1 MEYAEPKIDCWQYIF
16 DLQSDIM
23 LAVMKDE
30 VVIDGWRYA
39 DVLDATNLQ
48 RVDEDSRY
56 TYRSLEWLLNR
67 YRLVRYNG
75 RLVQVAGCR
84 GMLCKSVT
92 DAPEG
97 RLCPDGMQMVYRLVE
112 IHPEGLNTNWR
123 KVGNDSGEVIAESI
137 EEMMAIISFMS
148 RDEERKDLKVSVTTD
163 PTFIIEYIALT
174 KLALQT
180 QHVAFREKV
189 YDLVKLFELNPQM
202 RESASDP
209 EENVLRNL
217 RHTDGG

>member
-1 MEYAEPKIDCWQYIF
+1 MEYAEPKVECWQYIF
-16 DLQSDIM
+16 DLKPDIM
-23 LAVMKDE
+23 LAQMKDD

-39 DVLDATNLQ
+39 DVVDATELQ
-48 RVDEDSRY
+48 RTHEDSRY
-56 TYRSLEWLLNR
+56 TFRSLEWLLNR
-67 YRLVRYNG
+67 YRLMRYNG

-123 KVGNDSGEVIAESI
+123 KVGDESGEVIAESI

-174 KLALQT
+174 KLALQA
-180 QHVAFREKV
+180 QHVAFRDRV

-202 RESASDP
+202 RDSASDP

-217 RHTDGG
+217 RNTDGG